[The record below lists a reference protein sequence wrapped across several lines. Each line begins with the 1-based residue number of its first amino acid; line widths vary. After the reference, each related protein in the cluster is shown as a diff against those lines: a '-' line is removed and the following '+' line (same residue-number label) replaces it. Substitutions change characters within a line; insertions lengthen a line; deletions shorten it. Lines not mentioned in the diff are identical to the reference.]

1 MTLTDLQTIPC
12 FEGWM
17 VVPFEGPRRPLTP
30 RERQILESVLGGR
43 TRKEVAYDLGI
54 ATPTVRVL
62 YSRAMKKL
70 GRARAPLRALR
81 QTPPQAPSQTPPQAP
96 SQATIPAPVQAP
108 MKAAALG

>member
-17 VVPFEGPRRPLTP
+17 MVPKEGPRRPLTP
-30 RERQILESVLGGR
+30 RERQILECVLGGR
-43 TRKEVAYDLGI
+43 TRKEVAFDLGI

-70 GRARAPLRALR
+70 GRARTPLRSAPLGRVPLASGPL
-81 QTPPQAPSQTPPQAP
+81 QSGPLQSGPLQSAPLKS
-96 SQATIPAPVQAP
+96 
-108 MKAAALG
+108 ALG

>member
-17 VVPFEGPRRPLTP
+17 VVPMEGPSRPLTP
-30 RERQILESVLGGR
+30 RERQIVEGVLGGR

-70 GRARAPLRALR
+70 GRAR
-81 QTPPQAPSQTPPQAP
+81 TPSRT
-96 SQATIPAPVQAP
+96 
-108 MKAAALG
+108 ALG